1 MAKVRILFLSHYFPP
16 EGNAPAS
23 RTFEHT
29 KRWVASGA
37 KVTVVTS
44 APNVPHG
51 RLYPGYRNPLRQV
64 EFLDGVRVIRAWTYL
79 AANAGNIRRTLNY
92 LSFMCTAVLVGLT
105 VRKPDVIVAT
115 SPQFF
120 CGWAGVILSR
130 LRRVKFVLEIRDI
143 WPDSIAA
150 VGALKHNLALR
161 LLSGLEAQMYRA
173 ADQIVTVGDGYRAAL
188 LQRHVPD
195 EKIVVIPNGADL
207 DRFHLDQHQPSDDPD
222 EITGPFRCVYVGT
235 IGMASRLD
243 LVLEAAR
250 RLQSTGNQDFHF
262 VLIGDGADR
271 ERLQA
276 KAQQWALTNVTFT
289 GLVNKAEIPSLLQTA
304 DACLVHLR
312 RDPLFE
318 TVLPSK
324 LFEAMAMAKPI
335 ILGVPGS
342 AAQILAKADAGI
354 LIEPENPQSLIRAMK
369 HLKDNPERAK
379 RYGQAGRQFV
389 SQTYNRDFFAH
400 LYLSK
405 VLDRYRN
412 RTDIAHRARDVKVS
426 RPKLSRTTP
435 SDTTATP

>member
-1 MAKVRILFLSHYFPP
+1 MRILFLSHYFPP

-29 KRWVASGA
+29 KRWVTAGA
-37 KVTVVTS
+37 NVTVLTS

-51 RLYPGYRNPLRQV
+51 RLYPGYQNRLRQE
-64 EFLDGVRVIRAWTYL
+64 EFLDGVRVIRVWTYL

-92 LSFMCTAVLVGLT
+92 LTFMCSAVLVGLT
-105 VRKPDVIVAT
+105 LQKPDVIIAT

-130 LRRVKFVLEIRDI
+130 LRRVKFVLEVRDI

-150 VGALKHNLALR
+150 VGALKHNLSLQV
-161 LLSGLEAQMYRA
+161 LSALEAQMYRA
-173 ADQIVTVGDGYRAAL
+173 ADQIVTVGEGYRQAL
-188 LQRHVPD
+188 LQRRVPD
-195 EKIVVIPNGADL
+195 GKVIVIPNGADL
-207 DRFHLDQHQPSDDPD
+207 DRFKSEQREPPSARGK
-222 EITGPFRCVYVGT
+222 ITHRPFRCVYVGT

-250 RLQSTGNQDFHF
+250 ELQSTADQGFHF

-276 KAQQWALTNVTFT
+276 KADHWALTNVTFT
-289 GLVNKAEIPSLLQTA
+289 GLVKKAEIPHYLQSA

-312 RDPLFE
+312 GDPLFE

-342 AAQILAKADAGI
+342 AAQILNEADAGI
-354 LIEPENPQSLIRAMK
+354 LIEPENPQSLLVAMK
-369 HLKDNPERAK
+369 RLKDRPELAK
-379 RYGQAGRQFV
+379 RLGQAGRKYV
-389 SQTYNRDFFAH
+389 AKRYNRDFFAQ

-405 VLDRYRN
+405 VLDRYQFRA
-412 RTDIAHRARDVKVS
+412 DIPKQVKRVED
-426 RPKLSRTTP
+426 PSRTLSGKSP
-435 SDTTATP
+435 SDKTTTP